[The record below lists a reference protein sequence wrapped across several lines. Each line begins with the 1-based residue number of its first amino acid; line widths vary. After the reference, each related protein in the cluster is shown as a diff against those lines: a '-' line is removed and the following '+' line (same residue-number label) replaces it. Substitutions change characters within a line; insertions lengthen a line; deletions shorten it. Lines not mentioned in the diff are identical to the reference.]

1 MARHAGEAHFPG
13 WVPDAALHY
22 LAHVEDGQ
30 SIRDLARRAGCHAST
45 VLRQIR
51 RIETRRDDVLVELAL
66 QRLGPQGR
74 GAASMQQKVE
84 VRMNV
89 SNEVPWQG
97 KDMMAGALSDDA
109 FRQEAQKV
117 LKGLMEK
124 GAVLAVAM
132 DMDVGVVVC
141 DRPDGRSERL
151 ATVERA
157 VAEAMALKEWIGCA
171 QPGRVAR
178 YTITAAGR
186 ATLMQMTAQSETAR
200 FRGMNEAAVEF
211 VPQGAMPMPI
221 RVEDEVGKRTHRYGQ
236 VETPVAGL
244 ARRRDKEGEP
254 FLDDSLVRA
263 GERLREDYEL
273 ALMGHLPV
281 MNWDALLWGDGVRP
295 AKKGAGAASGKAFDR
310 VLVALRELGPGLGD
324 VVLLCCCQLE
334 GIETAE
340 KRMGWAARSG
350 KVVLRIALERLK
362 RHYAGLGRE
371 ASLIG

>member
-1 MARHAGEAHFPG
+1 MARFAGEAHFPG

-22 LAHVEDGQ
+22 LAHVENGQ
-30 SIRDLARRAGCHAST
+30 SIRDLARQAGCHAST

-66 QRLGPQGR
+66 QRLGPQGS
-74 GAASMQQKVE
+74 GVASMPQKVE

-97 KDMMAGALSDDA
+97 KDMVAGALSDDA
-109 FRQEAQKV
+109 LRQEAQTV

-132 DMDVGVVVC
+132 DMDVGVVVR
-141 DRPDGRSERL
+141 DGPDGRSERI

-157 VAEAMALKEWIGCA
+157 VAEAMALKEWIGFV

-211 VPQGAMPMPI
+211 VPQGAMPLPI
-221 RVEDEVGKRTHRYGQ
+221 RMEDEVGKRTHRYGQ

-273 ALMGHLPV
+273 ALMGHHPV
-281 MNWDALLWGDGVRP
+281 LNWEVLLWGDGGKP
-295 AKKGAGAASGKAFDR
+295 AKKGGCAASGKAFDR

-324 VVLLCCCQLE
+324 VVLLCC
-334 GIETAE
+334 ANW
-340 KRMGWAARSG
+340 KASRRPKSAW
-350 KVVLRIALERLK
+350 
-362 RHYAGLGRE
+362 AGLRARARWCFGSRWSVSNGITRGWG
-371 ASLIG
+371 ARRI